1 MLTKLA
7 LRNVFR
13 NRRRSAITLL
23 VIVFGAVGLILFG
36 GYKAITF
43 FGLRESTIRNRLGH
57 LQIYKAGF
65 ERAEAKKPLEYGLED
80 VAQLRR
86 AVQADTRVRMT
97 TAQITLMG
105 LVSNGDKSETFM
117 ATGVEPKEDKAMN
130 AQRLVAGTDLPDNE
144 PDASIIGRGLAATE
158 PRPTHIRPGLPASMH
173 AKPGDYLT
181 LMSTTTSG
189 SLNAIDVR
197 VAGIFMS
204 GVKEYDDRA
213 IKMPLA
219 GAQQLLQTTKVER
232 LLVML
237 NDTDDTAAVRASLTT
252 LFAKNSWA
260 LEMKDWSQLAT
271 FYHQVVALYNGIFGF
286 IGVVVFAIVIF
297 SVANTIV
304 MSIFERTRE
313 IGTMMAIGTTRASVM
328 RLFLAEGLMIG
339 VIGGV
344 AGLLFGAGISNLINR
359 VHIMLPPPP
368 GYTQGYPLRVMLQP
382 GILITAFLIAVIT
395 STLSSILPALK
406 ASRLKIV
413 DALGHI

>member
-23 VIVFGAVGLILFG
+23 VIIFGAVGLILFG

-43 FGLRESTIRNRLGH
+43 HGLRESTIRNRLGH
-57 LQIYKAGF
+57 LQIYKRGF
-65 ERAEAKKPLEYGLED
+65 ESAEAKKPLEYGLDD
-80 VAQLRR
+80 VARLRR
-86 AVQADTRVRMT
+86 AVESDKRVRMT

-105 LVSNGDKSETFM
+105 LISNGDKSETFM
-117 ATGVEPKEDKAMN
+117 ATGVEPKEDRAMN
-130 AQRLVAGTDLPDNE
+130 AQRLTAGTDLPANE
-144 PDASIIGRGLAATE
+144 PDAIIIGRGLA
-158 PRPTHIRPGLPASMH
+158 ASMH

-219 GAQQLLQTTKVER
+219 GAQQLLQTAKVER

-237 NDTDDTAAVRASLTT
+237 NDTDDTAAVRRDLRD
-252 LFAKNSWA
+252 LFARNHWA

-271 FYHQVVALYNGIFGF
+271 FYHQVVLLYNGIFGF
-286 IGVVVFAIVIF
+286 IGMVVFGIVIF
-297 SVANTIV
+297 SVANTMV

-313 IGTMMAIGTTRASVM
+313 IGTMMAMGTTRSSIW
-328 RLFLAEGLMIG
+328 RLFLAEGLLIG
-339 VIGGV
+339 IIGGV
-344 AGLLFGAGISNLINR
+344 AGLLTGAGASSAIN
-359 VHIMLPPPP
+359 HAHFMLPPPP
-368 GYTQGYPLRVMLQP
+368 GYTQGYPLRVMLQS
-382 GILITAFLIAVIT
+382 GILITAFAIAVIT
-395 STLSSILPALK
+395 STLSSIIPALK

>member
-7 LRNVFR
+7 LRNVLPQPPPFGHHTAGHR
-13 NRRRSAITLL
+13 LRCRRPDP
-23 VIVFGAVGLILFG
+23 
-36 GYKAITF
+36 
-43 FGLRESTIRNRLGH
+43 LRRLQGHHLPRPPREHHPQPAGH
-57 LQIYKAGF
+57 LQIYKRGF
-65 ERAEAKKPLEYGLED
+65 ESAEAKKPLEYGLDD

-86 AVQADTRVRMT
+86 AVESDKRVRMT

-105 LVSNGDKSETFM
+105 LISNGDKSETFM
-117 ATGVEPKEDKAMN
+117 ATGVEPKQDRAMN
-130 AQRLVAGTDLPDNE
+130 AQRLVSGTGLPDNE
-144 PDASIIGRGLAATE
+144 PDAVIVGRGLA
-158 PRPTHIRPGLPASMH
+158 ASMH

-219 GAQQLLQTTKVER
+219 GAQQLLQTAKVER
-232 LLVML
+232 LLVLL
-237 NDTDDTAAVRASLTT
+237 NDTEDTAAVRADLDR
-252 LFAKNSWA
+252 LFAGRHWA
-260 LEMKDWSQLAT
+260 MEMKDWSQLAT
-271 FYHQVVALYNGIFGF
+271 FYHQVVLLYNGIFGF
-286 IGVVVFAIVIF
+286 IGMVVFGIVIF

-313 IGTMMAIGTTRASVM
+313 IGTMMAIGTTRSSVW
-328 RLFLAEGLMIG
+328 RLFLLEGLLIG
-339 VIGGV
+339 IIGGV
-344 AGLLFGAGISNLINR
+344 FGLLAGTGASGVIN
-359 VHIMLPPPP
+359 HAHFMLPPPP
-368 GYTQGYPLRVMLQP
+368 GYTQGYPLRVLLQP
-382 GILITAFLIAVIT
+382 GILVTAFLIAVIT

>member
-43 FGLRESTIRNRLGH
+43 HGLRESTIRNRLGH
-57 LQIYKAGF
+57 LQIYKRGF
-65 ERAEAKKPLEYGLED
+65 EHAEAKKPLEYGLDD

-86 AVQADTRVRMT
+86 AIESDKRVRMT

-105 LVSNGDKSETFM
+105 LISNGDKSETFM
-117 ATGVEPKEDKAMN
+117 ATGVEPKEDRAMN
-130 AQRLVAGTDLPDNE
+130 AQRLVAGTDLPDDE
-144 PDASIIGRGLAATE
+144 PDAVIIGRGLA
-158 PRPTHIRPGLPASMH
+158 ASMH

-237 NDTDDTAAVRASLTT
+237 NDTDDTAAVRADLAA
-252 LFAKNSWA
+252 LFAKKHWA

-271 FYHQVVALYNGIFGF
+271 FYHQVVLLYNGIFGF
-286 IGVVVFAIVIF
+286 IGMVVFGIVDLQRGQHDRD
-297 SVANTIV
+297 VDL
-304 MSIFERTRE
+304 
-313 IGTMMAIGTTRASVM
+313 RADA
-328 RLFLAEGLMIG
+328 RDRHDDGHRHDALEHLALFLARRPLHRRHRRRRRP
-339 VIGGV
+339 
-344 AGLLFGAGISNLINR
+344 AGRRRRLEHHQPR
-359 VHIMLPPPP
+359 
-368 GYTQGYPLRVMLQP
+368 PLH
-382 GILITAFLIAVIT
+382 A
-395 STLSSILPALK
+395 PA
-406 ASRLKIV
+406 ASRLHAGLPAARDAAARHPHHRLPHRRHHRHALV
-413 DALGHI
+413 DPAGAQSVAAEDRRCAGAHLSDAFEP